1 VGNDDALQLS
11 AASLAAI
18 GARGV
23 PVPTYRRQR
32 LDPRIVHIGVGGF
45 HRAHLA
51 AYTHDLAELGGD
63 WGIRGLGLLAGDA
76 AMAEALTP
84 QNHLYSLVARG
95 AGEPAT
101 SIVGSLVDYR
111 HTAGRAQDTVETL
124 ADPTVAIVSL
134 TITESG
140 YAPADDGD
148 STFAL
153 VARALDRRR
162 RTGAPPVTILSCDNL
177 PGNGDVARRAL
188 LGAAERFA
196 PDAVAWI
203 ETECSF
209 PNSMVDRITPVTTAA
224 DRKALLDRVGIVD
237 RWPVV
242 AEPFRQWV
250 VEDRFVA
257 GRPEWER
264 VGALFSDDVHAWEL
278 YKLRLLNAGHS
289 CIAYLSA
296 LAGLTDVADAVTRPE
311 VDAFLS
317 GLLLGEAAPA
327 LTPIPGHPAAAY
339 VATVLERFANPG
351 IGDQIAR
358 LCIDGTA
365 KFPTFLVP
373 TIEHHLA
380 SGGPIDSATLALAG
394 WARYL
399 ATVPPDQQAADASGD
414 VARGYAREAGE
425 EPTRFLDFAAVF
437 PPTLRD
443 SERFR
448 AEFSA
453 AAQALAAT
461 GPLAAMAAV
470 TSRRRTS

>member
-1 VGNDDALQLS
+1 VGNDGALQLS
-11 AASLAAI
+11 QANLAAI
-18 GARGV
+18 GARGI

-32 LDPRIVHIGVGGF
+32 LEPRIVHIGVGGF

-51 AYTHDLAELGGD
+51 SYTHDLAELGGE
-63 WGIRGLGLLAGDA
+63 WGIRGLGLLAADA
-76 AMAEALTP
+76 AMAAALTP
-84 QNHLYSLVARG
+84 QDHLYSLVAKG

-111 HTAGRAQDTVETL
+111 HTAARPQDTIETL
-124 ADPTVAIVSL
+124 TDPAVAILSL

-140 YAPADDGD
+140 YAPVDAGD

-153 VARALDRRR
+153 LARALDRRR
-162 RTGAPPVTILSCDNL
+162 RVGAAPVTILSCDNL
-177 PGNGDVARRAL
+177 SGNGDVARRAL

-196 PDAVAWI
+196 GEATSWIDA
-203 ETECSF
+203 ECTF

-224 DRKALLDRVGIVD
+224 DRDALLERVGVVD

-257 GRPEWER
+257 GRPAWER
-264 VGALFSDDVHAWEL
+264 VGALFSDDVRAWEL

-289 CIAYLSA
+289 CIAYLCA
-296 LAGLTDVADAVTRPE
+296 LAGITDVADAVSRPE
-311 VDAFLS
+311 VHGFLS

-327 LTPIPGHPAAAY
+327 LTPIPGHPPAEY
-339 VATVLERFANPG
+339 VATVLDRFANPG

-373 TIEHHLA
+373 TIEHNLDT
-380 SGGPIDSATLALAG
+380 SGPIGNATLALAG

-399 ATVPPDQQAADASGD
+399 ASPPDEQAADASGHL
-414 VARGYAREAGE
+414 ARRYAREAVDD
-425 EPTRFLDFAAVF
+425 PIRFLDFAAVF
-437 PPTLRD
+437 PASLRE

-448 AEFSA
+448 SEFSA
-453 AAQALAAT
+453 AVRALDAT
-461 GPLAAMAAV
+461 GPLAAMAEV